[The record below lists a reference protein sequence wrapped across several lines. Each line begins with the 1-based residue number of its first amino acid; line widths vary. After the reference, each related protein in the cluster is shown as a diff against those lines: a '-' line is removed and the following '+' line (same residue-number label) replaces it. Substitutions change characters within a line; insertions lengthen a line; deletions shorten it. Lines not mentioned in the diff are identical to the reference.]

1 MLSRGWDGIIEGMN
15 ARQLPA
21 DEIARRWQALYES
34 RIRPDVERDHF
45 GKFLVLDIDS
55 GEYEIDAD
63 HLAASDR
70 AAAKHPD
77 APLYA
82 IRIGYR
88 AAGRIGARSRPV
100 QS

>member
-1 MLSRGWDGIIEGMN
+1 MDT
-15 ARQLPA
+15 AKLPA
-21 DEIARRWQALYES
+21 DEIARRGQAMYES
-34 RIRPDVERDHF
+34 RIRPHVEQDHF
-45 GKFLVLDIDS
+45 GKFLVLDVDS

-77 APLYA
+77 APLFA

-100 QS
+100 QP

>member
-1 MLSRGWDGIIEGMN
+1 MDTPK
-15 ARQLPA
+15 LPA
-21 DEIARRWQALYES
+21 GEIARRGQALYES
-34 RIRPDVERDHF
+34 RIRPHVERDHF

-77 APLYA
+77 APLFA

-88 AAGRIGARSRPV
+88 AGGRIGGNQRSSQPLCHCSV
-100 QS
+100 GHGKA